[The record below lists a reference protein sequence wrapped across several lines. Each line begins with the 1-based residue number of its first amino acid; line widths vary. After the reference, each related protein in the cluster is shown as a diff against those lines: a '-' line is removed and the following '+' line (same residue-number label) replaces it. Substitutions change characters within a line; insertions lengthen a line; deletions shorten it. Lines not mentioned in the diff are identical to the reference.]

1 NSSSVSSSSTTLVP
15 TTVLGYGPPTIY
27 SVPTIAITTT
37 ATDTVYVTNNR
48 TILPTTTTII
58 SIGTTTVTTN
68 STVTID
74 QRTLPTTC
82 ISNFNFTTVTLSA
95 RSSICTNLKLH
106 TAFLWVMM
114 KDPFDFCA
122 YYLTANRNTSPLL
135 EMSARRN
142 LAILPT
148 YIRKQKRTRA
158 TDYQAQIDEIMGHL
172 TEVKKRL
179 PPNTGPVSVRTPDTL
194 GYESNPADQIERA
207 LRADGHRIWGFVVYR
222 CTYESDEDWRLC
234 MQHIHENVR
243 QSMEF
248 CNALDLLDEDCF
260 KLTVIEDKSKLD
272 RASTWTVR
280 QNFHEWCGEALNR
293 EQGSNE
299 EIASRRQKPMPGF
312 GSMAVRYRFCV
323 QVDAASL
330 QSIVHG
336 GDKPW
341 VKLVRDDWKLKQETA
356 ALPSD
361 ALDYDEGDYTDDE
374 DEEYPLLEGN
384 IDEDV
389 GWMMVH
395 LRCLMPTF
403 YSYLWDPNT
412 WTVLYCRPPYVLS
425 V

>member
-1 NSSSVSSSSTTLVP
+1 MRL
-15 TTVLGYGPPTIY
+15 
-27 SVPTIAITTT
+27 
-37 ATDTVYVTNNR
+37 R
-48 TILPTTTTII
+48 
-58 SIGTTTVTTN
+58 
-68 STVTID
+68 
-74 QRTLPTTC
+74 Q
-82 ISNFNFTTVTLSA
+82 LSA
-95 RSSICTNLKLH
+95 LARQAPSRTVPPSAL
-106 TAFLWVMM
+106 
-114 KDPFDFCA
+114 
-122 YYLTANRNTSPLL
+122 RNCVPHSGF
-135 EMSARRN
+135 SGRN